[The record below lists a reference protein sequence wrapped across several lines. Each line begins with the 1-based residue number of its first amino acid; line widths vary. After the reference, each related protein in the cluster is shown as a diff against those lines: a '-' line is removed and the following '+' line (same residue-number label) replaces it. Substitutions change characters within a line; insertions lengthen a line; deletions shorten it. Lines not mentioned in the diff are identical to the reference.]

1 MGPTKPCC
9 NQVGVPLDQHQY
21 HPTDGLAAPQPGHQS
36 PWGSGSPRFTAQRGP
51 PTRAQVPL
59 TSRALTYPH
68 WFFCS
73 KMQTRQGPTITSL
86 RQTVNSKLLMP
97 LSRPGA
103 GSRSG
108 PAVCPQAG
116 GISSAP
122 PPRLGLGFPLP
133 VLLEP
138 RNEGSSTW
146 TWGDTSW
153 AWAFASGAGGQWVD
167 SSDPSH
173 PRPCETPPLTLADP
187 PSK

>member
-86 RQTVNSKLLMP
+86 HQTVNSKLLMP

-122 PPRLGLGFPLP
+122 PPRRGLGFPLP

-138 RNEGSSTW
+138 RNEGRTGSPLSHQHVDLGGHFLGLGVCLWSGRAVGRLLGPLPSS
-146 TWGDTSW
+146 
-153 AWAFASGAGGQWVD
+153 
-167 SSDPSH
+167 
-173 PRPCETPPLTLADP
+173 PL
-187 PSK
+187 